1 MGLCSG
7 FVLKTVLIIQG
18 CFRYCWAALTQ
29 SQGLFCSP
37 PHQRA
42 GWGCTRSWEGTQ
54 PGQLT
59 PTAQRDIPYHRTP
72 CSAYKAGGRRRKGG
86 TLGVMA
92 FCLPKQL
99 LHAMEPCF
107 PRGGWTPAC
116 RWEAANEFLALLC
129 LCAQLLLYLN
139 CLYLNLRVFS
149 LLLFWS
155 SPPSHWGGVNE
166 RLRGA

>member
-1 MGLCSG
+1 MNLSTNPDTSVWITFGITHWALFLTVALYTNLPLGCRNIYGSICLTARYAFVLVLAGIELIFCIVASMGLCFG

-92 FCLPKQL
+92 FCLPK
-99 LHAMEPCF
+99 
-107 PRGGWTPAC
+107 
-116 RWEAANEFLALLC
+116 
-129 LCAQLLLYLN
+129 
-139 CLYLNLRVFS
+139 
-149 LLLFWS
+149 
-155 SPPSHWGGVNE
+155 
-166 RLRGA
+166 